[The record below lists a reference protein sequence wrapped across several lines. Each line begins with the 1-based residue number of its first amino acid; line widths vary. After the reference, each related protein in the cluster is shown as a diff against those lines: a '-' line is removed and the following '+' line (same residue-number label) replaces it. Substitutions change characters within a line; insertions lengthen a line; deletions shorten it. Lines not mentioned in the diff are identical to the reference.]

1 MLFPWSDKDTEKSTP
16 YVSEAIMK
24 EDLGG
29 SSSFF
34 LLLDPIYT
42 DGTSR

>member
-1 MLFPWSDKDTEKSTP
+1 MLFPWSDKDTEKTTP
-16 YVSEAIMK
+16 YVSEAILK

-29 SSSFF
+29 SSSF